1 MSAIGVA
8 TLPERPPLC
17 IWVPSVWGGYMD
29 KRLRE
34 YLEGISHEERMQL
47 YHYLVELKAQM
58 QRMEA
63 RRLAERVILKAMR
76 RDDRETK

>member
-1 MSAIGVA
+1 
-8 TLPERPPLC
+8 
-17 IWVPSVWGGYMD
+17 MD
-29 KRLRE
+29 KRLRT

-47 YHYLVELKAQM
+47 YQYLVELKAQM

>member
-1 MSAIGVA
+1 M
-8 TLPERPPLC
+8 PERPPLC
-17 IWVPSVWGGYMD
+17 IWVPYLGCGGIVD

-34 YLEGISHEERMQL
+34 YLAGISHEEK
-47 YHYLVELKAQM
+47 VELLRYLSEMKAQL